1 MQKDAW
7 ETVLPTDMKKNF
19 FYLSFLRV
27 VGCVAV
33 VVLHLAAS
41 ETLIYQNVLTG
52 SQMFGMTLVYN
63 LMMWAVPVFVM
74 VSGAL
79 LLDPEKDIT
88 IRKIFTSYIKRI
100 LIALVSFSLVFRIF
114 DMVMDHEAFTVS
126 GILKGLLNAFT
137 GNGWSH
143 MWYLYLIIGLY
154 LILPA
159 LRAVTKSCLVKEL
172 KYLLIV
178 GFVVISVLPLTRL
191 FGISSSFYIHVNTI
205 YPVYFLLGYMLHK
218 DIIRIDR
225 RVAAALMVIGAA
237 GIVCGTY
244 FGLKGSIQN
253 PTVLTGYASPFVA
266 FLASGIFF
274 LSKDIKEPTE
284 KMKSIV
290 LSIDRCSFGIYLIH
304 MVFVRLLLRYLQV
317 NLFDYPI
324 WLSVPI
330 SAVFIFSVSL
340 VLVYVYCRIIPDS
353 KYIDHSQSN

>member
-1 MQKDAW
+1 
-7 ETVLPTDMKKNF
+7 MKKNC

-27 VGCVAV
+27 IGCIAV

-52 SQMFGMTLVYN
+52 SQTFGMTLVYN

-100 LIALVSFSLVFRIF
+100 LIALVSFSLIFRIF

-159 LRAVTKSCLVKEL
+159 LRAVTKSCSVKEL

-178 GFVVISVLPLTRL
+178 GFVVISALPLTRL

-205 YPVYFLLGYMLHK
+205 YPFYFLLGYMLQK
-218 DIIRIDR
+218 DMIRIDR
-225 RVAAALMVIGAA
+225 RAAAALMAIGAA
-237 GIVCGTY
+237 GITCGTY

-266 FLASGIFF
+266 MLAAGVFV
-274 LSKDIKEPTE
+274 LAKDVKEGSD
-284 KMKSIV
+284 SITSMM
-290 LSIDRCSFGIYLIH
+290 LSIDRCSFGIYLTH
-304 MVFVRLLLRYLQV
+304 MVFVRLLLRYQRV
-317 NLFDYPI
+317 NLFDYSI
-324 WLSVPI
+324 WLSMQI
-330 SAVFIFSVSL
+330 SAVIIFLASFA
-340 VLVYVYCRIIPDS
+340 LVYVYCCIKSIIR
-353 KYIDHSQSN
+353 KKQ

>member
-1 MQKDAW
+1 
-7 ETVLPTDMKKNF
+7 MKKNC

-27 VGCVAV
+27 IGCIAV

-52 SQMFGMTLVYN
+52 SQTFGMTLVYN

-88 IRKIFTSYIKRI
+88 IHKIFTTYIKRI
-100 LIALVSFSLVFRIF
+100 LIALVSFSLIFRIF

-126 GILKGLLNAFT
+126 GILKGLLDAFT

-159 LRAVTKSCLVKEL
+159 LRATTKSCSVKEL
-172 KYLLIV
+172 KYLLVI
-178 GFVVISVLPLTRL
+178 GFVVISMLPLTRL

-205 YPVYFLLGYMLHK
+205 YPFYFLLGYMLHK
-218 DIIRIDR
+218 NIIRIDR

-237 GIVCGTY
+237 GITCGTY

-266 FLASGIFF
+266 MLAAGVFV
-274 LSKDIKEPTE
+274 LTKDIKKENA
-284 KMKSIV
+284 SIASMM

-304 MVFVRLLLRYLQV
+304 MVFIRLLLRYMGV
-317 NLFDYPI
+317 NLFDYPVI
-324 WLSVPI
+324 I
-330 SAVFIFSVSL
+330 SFSVAALGIFAVSYL
-340 VLVYVYCRIIPDS
+340 LVYLFTLVKGKIL
-353 KYIDHSQSN
+353 SQ

>member
-1 MQKDAW
+1 MI
-7 ETVLPTDMKKNF
+7 
-19 FYLSFLRV
+19 
-27 VGCVAV
+27 GCIAV

-52 SQMFGMTLVYN
+52 SQTFGMTLVYN

-100 LIALVSFSLVFRIF
+100 LIALVSFSLIFRIF

-159 LRAVTKSCLVKEL
+159 LRAVTKCCSVKEL

-205 YPVYFLLGYMLHK
+205 YPFYFLLGYMLHK
-218 DIIRIDR
+218 NIIRIDR
-225 RVAAALMVIGAA
+225 RVVAALIVIGSA

-253 PTVLTGYASPFVA
+253 PTVFTGYASPFVA
-266 FLASGIFF
+266 ALAAGVFS
-274 LSKDIKEPTE
+274 LSKGIIKPTA
-284 KMKSIV
+284 KIKSIV
-290 LSIDRCSFGIYLIH
+290 LSIDRCSFGIYLVH
-304 MVFVRLLLRYLQV
+304 MVFVRLLLRYMQF

-324 WLSVPI
+324 YLSLPCAVI
-330 SAVFIFSVSL
+330 AVFAISYLLACFFKQNGNANFNILNFDKPPLSFMD
-340 VLVYVYCRIIPDS
+340 RGGEP
-353 KYIDHSQSN
+353 